1 MPIQAVTIAIRDI
14 LTAALHEAV
23 SAAPNTYSVLVGPPD
38 ADKDTDELILF
49 PMRVTPSADLRNA
62 DRIRPF
68 RIPSDPPA
76 PAPPPTR
83 TVAPAVPVEIHY
95 LVTAGSPQ
103 NSTASDG
110 LRRLGIAIQ
119 AIEAASPIS
128 IPDLFQNAVWLSLEP
143 ISTDELSRIW
153 GLFPNFNCRTSF
165 IFRASPV
172 WIDPLR
178 IAEPAAPV
186 IYDRVR
192 AEPRAVA

>member
-1 MPIQAVTIAIRDI
+1 MPIQAVTLAIRDL

-23 SAAPNTYSVLVGPPD
+23 GAAPNTFTVFVGPPD
-38 ADKDTDELILF
+38 ADKDEDELILF
-49 PMRVTPSADLRNA
+49 PMRVTPSSDLRNA

-68 RIPSDPPA
+68 PKKGDPPQ
-76 PAPPPTR
+76 
-83 TVAPAVPVEIHY
+83 TVAPAVPLDIHY

-128 IPDLFQNAVWLSLEP
+128 VPTLFQDAVWLSLEP
-143 ISTDELSRIW
+143 LSTDELSRIW

-178 IAEPAAPV
+178 IEEPAAPV
-186 IYDRVR
+186 IYDRAR
-192 AEPRAVA
+192 AEPRAA

>member
-1 MPIQAVTIAIRDI
+1 MPIQSVTLAIRDL

-23 SAAPNTYSVLVGPPD
+23 GAPANTFTVLVGPPD
-38 ADKDTDELILF
+38 ADKDEDELILF

-62 DRIRPF
+62 DRVRPF
-68 RIPSDPPA
+68 PKKDDPS
-76 PAPPPTR
+76 R
-83 TVAPAVPVEIHY
+83 TIAPAVPLDIHY

-119 AIEAASPIS
+119 AIEASSPIS
-128 IPDLFQNAVWLSLEP
+128 IPVFFQDAVWLSLEP
-143 ISTDELSRIW
+143 LSTDELSRIW

-178 IAEPAAPV
+178 IQEPAAPV
-186 IYDRVR
+186 IYERLHAR
-192 AEPRAVA
+192 PELAA

>member
-1 MPIQAVTIAIRDI
+1 MPIQAVTLVIRDL

-23 SAAPNTYSVLVGPPD
+23 GAPPNTFTVFVGPPD
-38 ADKDTDELILF
+38 ADKDEDELILF

-68 RIPSDPPA
+68 PKMSDPPQV
-76 PAPPPTR
+76 
-83 TVAPAVPVEIHY
+83 VAPAVPLDIHY

-119 AIEAASPIS
+119 AIESASPLS
-128 IPDLFQNAVWLSLEP
+128 VPTLFQDAVWLSLEP
-143 ISTDELSRIW
+143 LSTDELSRIW

-165 IFRASPV
+165 IFRAAPV

-178 IAEPAAPV
+178 IQEPAAPV
-186 IYDRVR
+186 IYDRAR
-192 AEPRAVA
+192 ARPGLAA